1 MNELKIIGWASFD
14 DAYPT
19 RQYSGEELSYV
30 VQLIQQ
36 EIANNKYCFS
46 GEEHQNSMTGVPVF
60 SDGTCFRAS
69 MRCWGYL
76 MSTIYLGPNDEEL
89 SYMDFYMSLGEN
101 AILPKYEDIE
111 VEPAKLE
118 EESLGLMVQ
127 EDGNLLS
134 ETLSMGMPLM
144 TMDKVIKRYMEKLE
158 SQNE

>member
-69 MRCWGYL
+69 MRCWGLIMAGVHSALDGKEY
-76 MSTIYLGPNDEEL
+76 
-89 SYMDFYMSLGEN
+89 SYMDFYMSLSDSKMPE
-101 AILPKYEDIE
+101 Y
-111 VEPAKLE
+111 
-118 EESLGLMVQ
+118 
-127 EDGNLLS
+127 
-134 ETLSMGMPLM
+134 ETLNIKPAAVENSIPGYITKQDQEMISQSKMFGMPFI
-144 TMDKVIKRYMEKLE
+144 TTDKVLQDM
-158 SQNE
+158 Q

>member
-69 MRCWGYL
+69 MRCWGLIMAGVHSALDGKEY
-76 MSTIYLGPNDEEL
+76 
-89 SYMDFYMSLGEN
+89 SYMDFYMSLSDSKMPEF
-101 AILPKYEDIE
+101 
-111 VEPAKLE
+111 
-118 EESLGLMVQ
+118 
-127 EDGNLLS
+127 
-134 ETLSMGMPLM
+134 ETLDITPAVVENSMPGYITKQDQEMISQSKMFGMPFI
-144 TMDKVIKRYMEKLE
+144 TTDKVLQDM
-158 SQNE
+158 Q

>member
-69 MRCWGYL
+69 MRCWGLIMAGVHSALDGKEY
-76 MSTIYLGPNDEEL
+76 
-89 SYMDFYMSLGEN
+89 SYMDFYMSLSDSKMPEF
-101 AILPKYEDIE
+101 
-111 VEPAKLE
+111 
-118 EESLGLMVQ
+118 
-127 EDGNLLS
+127 
-134 ETLSMGMPLM
+134 ETLDITPAVVENTLPGYIIQQDQEMISQSKMFGMPFI
-144 TMDKVIKRYMEKLE
+144 TTDKVL
-158 SQNE
+158 QNMQ